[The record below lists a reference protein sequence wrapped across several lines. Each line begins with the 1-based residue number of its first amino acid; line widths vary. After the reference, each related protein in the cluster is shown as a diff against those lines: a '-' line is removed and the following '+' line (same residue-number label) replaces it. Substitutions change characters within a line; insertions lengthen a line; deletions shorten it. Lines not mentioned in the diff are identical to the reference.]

1 MGGIQMDE
9 KLKKA
14 LRDAFEPPAPKQ
26 KEAFLK
32 RIPQPGISNLSF
44 VLSQAGYIRK
54 YVWGISAV
62 LFGTAFMGAHM
73 FGKDVMWGISA
84 LLPFAAVLADNGKGF
99 VQPVLFQPGK
109 DGHIASL
116 EKAACGRQLGHHE
129 LILVQHLRNPVT
141 IVRTYNRINNLHS
154 FHLTL
159 YL

>member
-1 MGGIQMDE
+1 MDE

-14 LRDAFEPPAPKQ
+14 LWDAFEPPAPKQ

-84 LLPFAAVLADNGKGF
+84 LLPFAAVS
-99 VQPVLFQPGK
+99 V
-109 DGHIASL
+109 
-116 EKAACGRQLGHHE
+116 
-129 LILVQHLRNPVT
+129 VT
-141 IVRTYNRINNLHS
+141 EQNC
-154 FHLTL
+154 FCCFF
-159 YL
+159 